1 MSLKSIV
8 SELKEIKNRIS
19 KLCGGGSKSDV
30 VTDVT
35 PTEPIQQGQWA
46 SLPPE
51 LLSDIIH
58 RLEESETSWPERT
71 VLIFCASVC
80 KSWRS
85 VTKEIIKTPQQRGL
99 ITFPISLKL
108 PGPRMYAMRCFIKR
122 NKKTST
128 FLLYLN
134 SVPAE
139 NESSKLLLAAKRIK
153 RTKFLIS
160 LAADDFSRARN
171 KYVGKLRSNIWG
183 TKFTIYDGHPSI
195 FDETSPS
202 RELKGKR
209 RMKDTFSV
217 SLSEPLERKHNAP
230 GWDEQRLLRFLD
242 DKDRAVVSSIKNYE
256 LLAVL
261 NGSRNVSPL
270 DQENVILH
278 FGKTPTKDMYI
289 MDYYYPLSAF
299 QAFAICLTAM

>member
-8 SELKEIKNRIS
+8 SELKGIKNRLS
-19 KLCGGGSKSDV
+19 KLCRGSKSDV
-30 VTDVT
+30 VAIT

-51 LLSDIIH
+51 LLSDIIR

-71 VLIFCASVC
+71 ALIFCASVC

-85 VTKEIIKTPQQRGL
+85 VTKEIIKGPQQHGQ

-108 PGPRMYAMRCFIKR
+108 PGPSVYAMRCFIKR

-128 FLLYLN
+128 FLLYLD

-139 NESSKLLLAAKRIK
+139 NESSKLLLAAKRIR
-153 RTKFLIS
+153 RTKFVIS
-160 LAADDFSRARN
+160 LAADDFSRARD
-171 KYVGKLRSNIWG
+171 KYVGKLRSNFWG

-195 FDETSPS
+195 FDETSSPS
-202 RELKGKR
+202 REPKGKR
-209 RMKDTFSV
+209 PMKDTFSV
-217 SLSEPLERKHNAP
+217 SLSEPLERKYNAP

-242 DKDRAVVSSIKNYE
+242 DKDCAVVSSIRNYE

-270 DQENVILH
+270 EQENVILH
-278 FGKTPTKDMYI
+278 FGKTPTKDIYI

>member
-8 SELKEIKNRIS
+8 CELKGIKNRIS
-19 KLCGGGSKSDV
+19 KLCRGSKSV
-30 VTDVT
+30 AIDVT
-35 PTEPIQQGQWA
+35 PTEPNQQGQWA
-46 SLPPE
+46 TLPPE
-51 LLSDIIH
+51 LLSDIIR

-71 VLIFCASVC
+71 VLIFCGSVC

-85 VTKEIIKTPQQRGL
+85 VTKEIIKTPQQRGQ

-108 PGPRMYAMRCFIKR
+108 SGPRVYAMRCFIKR
-122 NKKTST
+122 NKQNST
-128 FLLYLN
+128 FLLYLD

-139 NESSKLLLAAKRIK
+139 NESSKLLLAAKRIR
-153 RTKFLIS
+153 RTKFVIS

-171 KYVGKLRSNIWG
+171 KYVGKLRSNFWG
-183 TKFTIYDGHPSI
+183 MKFTIYDGHPSI
-195 FDETSPS
+195 FDETLSSS

-242 DKDRAVVSSIKNYE
+242 DKDHAVVSSIKNYE

-261 NGSRNVSPL
+261 NGSRDVSPL
-270 DQENVILH
+270 EQENVILH
-278 FGKTPTKDMYI
+278 FGKTPTKDIYI

-299 QAFAICLTAM
+299 QAFAISLTAM